1 MTMSDVTEAHA
12 VSEHTSD
19 ARPVGWRGHLLAVH
33 IAEQAS
39 VEMSSLDEAELV
51 AGIGITGDRYATGKG
66 HYSYKPHADRQVTLI
81 EIETIEAIRRDHGI
95 ALEPHE
101 TRRNLTT
108 RGVPLNHLVGQR
120 FRVGEVILYGGRLNV
135 PCKYLDELLDRPLF
149 NPLLNR
155 SGLNCQIVRGGHIRP
170 GDVIEPE

>member
-1 MTMSDVTEAHA
+1 MSPELALRVTATRPA
-12 VSEHTSD
+12 KAIIRTS
-19 ARPVGWRGHLLAVH
+19 RMQ
-33 IAEQAS
+33 IA
-39 VEMSSLDEAELV
+39 
-51 AGIGITGDRYATGKG
+51 
-66 HYSYKPHADRQVTLI
+66 QVTLI